1 MKSERGNIIVYLL
14 VGVVLFGLLLGG
26 LWWVKARV
34 ADKPSAPIATTEE
47 QNKPTTDTEVNQD
60 GTPEQKKP
68 EETTTGTEAT
78 TPTPPVAPAPPV
90 PAPTTPAPVTPAP
103 TTPPA
108 VLPPESQTPRTG
120 PSPNNVAA
128 SGPLE
133 NALGTSFGLGVIAY
147 LGTSFVRSRRTTH

>member
-34 ADKPSAPIATTEE
+34 ADTPTTPVATTED
-47 QNKPTTDTEVNQD
+47 QNKPTTETDTAVDQD
-60 GTPEQKKP
+60 GTPEQKPAEEAAPSTP
-68 EETTTGTEAT
+68 EPA
-78 TPTPPVAPAPPV
+78 APAPAT
-90 PAPTTPAPVTPAP
+90 PAPTPAPVTPAP
-103 TTPPA
+103 TTP
-108 VLPPESQTPRTG
+108 VLPPESQTPSTG

-133 NALGTSFGLGVIAY
+133 NAVGTAFGLGVLAY
-147 LGTSFVRSRRTTH
+147 LGTSFARSRRATH